1 MAEIATAHQ
10 GNSTIQDERRLK
22 ARGMMRRRM
31 ALVPSIIGT
40 LPMAAT
46 AIVIF
51 VICIIFTVIWS
62 FTDSKLFPNFNFIGL
77 SQYAELWGTPRWLV
91 AANNIWIFGFGAI
104 LSNMVVG
111 FLLAVF
117 LDQRIRQEDLFRT
130 IFLYPFAMSLVI
142 TGLIWQWMMNPTL
155 GIQETVRS
163 LGWEAFTFAPIA
175 SPSTALIG
183 LIVAGIWNGTGVTM
197 AIMLA
202 GLRGIDGE
210 VWKAAKVD
218 GIPAW
223 RTYIWIVLPMMK
235 GALATAF
242 VLQAVGVIRVFDLVV
257 AMTGGGPGIS
267 TQMPAM
273 YVISAINARDVG
285 QGMAAATM
293 MLLPVAIVIAIR
305 QFLMWRSAVK
315 ARRIAEE
322 TRKSTVTA

>member
-1 MAEIATAHQ
+1 MSDVASVQRHVSSAA
-10 GNSTIQDERRLK
+10 DDKRLK
-22 ARGMMRRRM
+22 SRGLMRRKL
-31 ALVPSIIGT
+31 ALVPSVVGT

-51 VICIIFTVIWS
+51 VICIIYTVIWS
-62 FTDSKLFPNFNFIGL
+62 FTSSKLFPNYNFVGF
-77 SQYAELWGTPRWLV
+77 SQYEELWNTPRWLV
-91 AANNIWIFGFGAI
+91 AANNIWIFGLSAI
-104 LSNMVVG
+104 LANMVVG

-163 LGWEAFTFAPIA
+163 LGWEAFTFAPLA

-183 LIVAGIWNGTGVTM
+183 LVVAGIWNGTGVTM

-267 TQMPAM
+267 TQMPAL

-293 MLLPVAIVIAIR
+293 MLLPVAFVILIR
-305 QFLMWRSAVK
+305 QVLMWRTAVK
-315 ARRIAEE
+315 QRRIAEE
-322 TRKSTVTA
+322 TKKSTGTA